1 MNRVR
6 KEDGVDKAIKETL
19 LDRFQSYLDGLDES
33 ERGEEP
39 IALDE
44 TNEATDLF
52 SVFVEIAATRN
63 EVRAQSRLTKDAL
76 DQFRA
81 VFDTLQSSHAVLEQ
95 ELKDARAR
103 AGEQNRAALRPL
115 LLDIIDVRDRL
126 AAGLASGAPARPAN
140 WFERWLC
147 KAPESDP
154 WREGMNMTLRRLDQL
169 LADRRVTPIATVGRP
184 FTPSLA
190 RVVATIDDP
199 AVADG
204 VVVAELRAGFKWED
218 ELLRPA
224 EVTVARNPNASGRA
238 DQGDTL

>member
-1 MNRVR
+1 
-6 KEDGVDKAIKETL
+6 
-19 LDRFQSYLDGLDES
+19 
-33 ERGEEP
+33 
-39 IALDE
+39 
-44 TNEATDLF
+44 
-52 SVFVEIAATRN
+52 
-63 EVRAQSRLTKDAL
+63 
-76 DQFRA
+76 
-81 VFDTLQSSHAVLEQ
+81 
-95 ELKDARAR
+95 
-103 AGEQNRAALRPL
+103 
-115 LLDIIDVRDRL
+115 
-126 AAGLASGAPARPAN
+126 
-140 WFERWLC
+140 
-147 KAPESDP
+147 
-154 WREGMNMTLRRLDQL
+154 MTLRRLDQL